1 METKVCS
8 QCKKEKPIEEFA
20 HNKAKK
26 DGRNNVCK
34 ACFKEYRDKHYQEHK
49 DYYKRKASDYRIK
62 AREALNK
69 YKEGLKC
76 SVCGESRWWLLDFH
90 HTNPQEKEK
99 EVVNLIQSPRKLR
112 EELKKCIVL
121 CANCHRD
128 LHYKERIAGWTG
140 GGSSLVS

>member
-99 EVVNLIQSPRKLR
+99 EVVNLIQSPRKLK

-128 LHYKERIAGWTG
+128 LHYKERIVGWSS
-140 GGSSLVS
+140 GSSQGS